1 MVFYYLVCLN
11 LKTPMLKSIGKI
23 SVGTT
28 RKKELVAHKQ
38 VSSTLEGFLS
48 KYLMITTSIINRSP
62 TLGPQKSAIKKFRDY
77 FV

>member
-1 MVFYYLVCLN
+1 
-11 LKTPMLKSIGKI
+11 MLKSIGKI

-62 TLGPQKSAIKKFRDY
+62 TLGPKSQR
-77 FV
+77 